1 MILAGDIGGT
11 NIRLALFEER
21 DGRLERL
28 TVEKYRIREF
38 TGLEAVV
45 QAFLA
50 EGGVKK
56 FGIEAA
62 GFGIAG
68 PVRNGRCSA
77 TNFSWRVDAAD
88 LRLAFGF
95 PRTVLV
101 NDIVASGTGLA
112 ELPPSAF
119 AVLAEG
125 VEDPEGN
132 AALVSPGT
140 GLGEG
145 FLVRNGD
152 RLVPYASEGGHA
164 SFAPRDEEEFELFR
178 VLQAEH
184 GHVSYERILSG
195 PGLSQLYRFERLLS
209 GEPEPE
215 WLTHQISER
224 GDSAPVV
231 STAALTGLDP
241 VCDRTLRRFVSI
253 LGSEAGNLALK
264 VLATSGVYLGGGI
277 PLRILPRLLDGAFLE
292 AFRDKGR
299 FRPLLTRVPVKV
311 ILDDGCALVGAARL
325 AVQARD
331 PSRPRG
337 PGPR

>member
-21 DGRLERL
+21 ERRLERL

-45 QAFLA
+45 HAFLS
-50 EGGVKK
+50 EGGVRR

-68 PVRNGRCSA
+68 PVRGGRCSA
-77 TNFSWRVDAAD
+77 TNFSWRVDAAE

-95 PRTVLV
+95 QRAVVV

-119 AVLAEG
+119 AVVADG
-125 VEDPEGN
+125 VADPEGN
-132 AALVSPGT
+132 AVLVSPGT

-145 FLVRNGD
+145 LLVRDGD

-178 VLQAEH
+178 VLQAEY

-215 WLTHQISER
+215 WLTRQISER
-224 GDSAPVV
+224 GDAAPVV

-241 VCDRTLRRFVSI
+241 VCERTLRRFVSI

-277 PLRILPRLLDGAFLE
+277 PPRILPRLLDGAFLE

-299 FRPLLTRVPVKV
+299 FRELLTRIPVKV
-311 ILDDGCALVGAARL
+311 VLDDGCALVGAARL
-325 AVQARD
+325 AVDARD
-331 PSRPRG
+331 PRAPRG
-337 PGPR
+337 AGPR